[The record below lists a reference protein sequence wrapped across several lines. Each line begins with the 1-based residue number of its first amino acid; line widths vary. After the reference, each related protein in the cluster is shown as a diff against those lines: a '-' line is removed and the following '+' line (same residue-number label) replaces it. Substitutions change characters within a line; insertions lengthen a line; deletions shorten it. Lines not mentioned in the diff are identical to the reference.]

1 VSPQSGQAA
10 AGTRKAVLARQQFM
24 QMEFM
29 MSTVAEQE
37 ALEQKKR

>member
-1 VSPQSGQAA
+1 MFPQSGQAPRG
-10 AGTRKAVLARQQFM
+10 AGKVVLARQQFI
-24 QMEFM
+24 QTEFM